1 MAFDFSDVKRI
12 TTGTIIT
19 RLAHSCAPWYKAY
32 EKRVAADGDGRW
44 PFVFYY
50 YYLEK
55 LIRKLQN
62 GLDLRK
68 AQWDTPTWN
77 EVAALADDEP
87 DIFEGLRR
95 LYNLYSEHYP
105 SEARKIKD
113 TIEVLRPILAAK

>member
-1 MAFDFSDVKRI
+1 MAFDYSDVKRV

-68 AQWDTPTWN
+68 AQLDTPTWN
-77 EVAALADDEP
+77 EVAALADAELE
-87 DIFEGLRR
+87 IF
-95 LYNLYSEHYP
+95 
-105 SEARKIKD
+105 
-113 TIEVLRPILAAK
+113 